1 MFLRVRKAPGGRPI
15 RVFACFL
22 GERQRAKE
30 GPGGRFIRVLQCF
43 PDVWPASYVFLR
55 VGGSFTSSGAA
66 WRRLAPFAGTVISCM
81 PVAFWQD
88 HTVKHVPRAM
98 APKPPQYR
106 ELRSLEAESL
116 RSLAPLREV
125 GLARR
130 GAARSSAADPRRFAS
145 PAALLE
151 LRRDTWRGAAE

>member
-1 MFLRVRKAPGGRPI
+1 
-15 RVFACFL
+15 
-22 GERQRAKE
+22 
-30 GPGGRFIRVLQCF
+30 
-43 PDVWPASYVFLR
+43 
-55 VGGSFTSSGAA
+55 
-66 WRRLAPFAGTVISCM
+66 
-81 PVAFWQD
+81 
-88 HTVKHVPRAM
+88 M

-106 ELRSLEAESL
+106 ELRSLEAESI

-151 LRRDTWRGAAE
+151 LRRNTWRGAADVEDAGIHGTTFKYAGRRGFWGTRVFTCRSPLETLTQTQGDVKRRWKLVK

>member
-1 MFLRVRKAPGGRPI
+1 
-15 RVFACFL
+15 
-22 GERQRAKE
+22 
-30 GPGGRFIRVLQCF
+30 
-43 PDVWPASYVFLR
+43 
-55 VGGSFTSSGAA
+55 
-66 WRRLAPFAGTVISCM
+66 
-81 PVAFWQD
+81 
-88 HTVKHVPRAM
+88 M

-130 GAARSSAADPRRFAS
+130 GAARSSAADPGRFAS

-151 LRRDTWRGAAE
+151 LRRNTWRGAADVEDAGIHGMPFKYIGRRENPLECEGIVLGGTCFHVPGSPGDADIDPGRRENT

>member
-1 MFLRVRKAPGGRPI
+1 
-15 RVFACFL
+15 
-22 GERQRAKE
+22 
-30 GPGGRFIRVLQCF
+30 
-43 PDVWPASYVFLR
+43 
-55 VGGSFTSSGAA
+55 
-66 WRRLAPFAGTVISCM
+66 
-81 PVAFWQD
+81 
-88 HTVKHVPRAM
+88 M

-130 GAARSSAADPRRFAS
+130 GAARSSAADPGRFAS

-151 LRRDTWRGAAE
+151 LRRNTWRGAADVEDAGIHGMTFKYAGRRENPLQM